1 MEIKLKNLQ
10 QLQLNKIDKIAKW
23 KYNRN
28 VVKKFTLNK
37 IDNDMKNMAKI
48 WKKILLAV
56 LIIACL
62 FDVTSKIVKR
72 YSLKEELE
80 SSATYL
86 EQRKNNEQK

>member
-1 MEIKLKNLQ
+1 
-10 QLQLNKIDKIAKW
+10 
-23 KYNRN
+23 
-28 VVKKFTLNK
+28 
-37 IDNDMKNMAKI
+37 MKNMAKI

-86 EQRKNNEQK
+86 EQRKNNEQKQNKVLQTIEIYAIILFSSFI

>member
-1 MEIKLKNLQ
+1 
-10 QLQLNKIDKIAKW
+10 
-23 KYNRN
+23 
-28 VVKKFTLNK
+28 
-37 IDNDMKNMAKI
+37 MAKI

-86 EQRKNNEQK
+86 EQRKNNEQKQNKVLQTIEIYAIILFSSFI